1 MSFQSI
7 EVEKQNTIGDEATR
21 LALKTEL
28 LQRVEALGTNHAL
41 FPSPAPPIDQIV
53 QQLESLNPI
62 PRPLSPNHL
71 PSLLGDWQLV
81 YASKGTVVTRSLAS
95 IPNMWGGIQIKQV
108 WQSLVTGEPG
118 KINASNGAL
127 IDLPLLGEWQ
137 LQADGTWKWRDSEQI
152 AKVTFS
158 TFSIRATKP
167 FSLESWNLPELK
179 IPVLEF
185 LRKEALWTTSY
196 LDAEIRIGRGA
207 TGNLFVFRRDR

>member
-1 MSFQSI
+1 M
-7 EVEKQNTIGDEATR
+7 EKRDMIGDETTR

-28 LQRVEALGTNHAL
+28 LQRVEALETFQAL
-41 FPSPAPPIDQIV
+41 FPSPAQPIDQIV

-62 PRPLSPNHL
+62 PHPLSPKHL
-71 PSLLGDWQLV
+71 PSLIGDWQLV
-81 YASKGTVVTRSLAS
+81 YASNGTVVTRAIAS
-95 IPNMWGGIQIKQV
+95 TPNMLGGIQIKQV

-137 LQADGTWKWRDSEQI
+137 LQADGTWNWGEDDQI
-152 AKVTFS
+152 AKVTFG
-158 TFSIRATKP
+158 TFYIRATKP
-167 FSLESWNLPELK
+167 FGSSSWNLPELK

-207 TGNLFVFRRDR
+207 TGNLFVFRRARQLLN